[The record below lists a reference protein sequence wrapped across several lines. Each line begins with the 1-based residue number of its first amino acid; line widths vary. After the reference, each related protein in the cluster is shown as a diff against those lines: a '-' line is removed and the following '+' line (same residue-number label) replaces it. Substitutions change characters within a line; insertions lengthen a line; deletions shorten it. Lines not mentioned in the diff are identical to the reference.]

1 MLLLKTDREE
11 QLRKHF
17 LHATSDGMV
26 GLYLSDRP
34 GASRVNSLPIC
45 PKCERIG
52 FRDKGWL
59 EKMVMTCPHCG
70 YNGKTDTVYSEYKKD
85 QKFL

>member
-1 MLLLKTDREE
+1 MLLLKTDKEE

-17 LHATSDGMV
+17 KHATSDGMV
-26 GLYLSDRP
+26 AMYLGDRP
-34 GASRVNSLPIC
+34 GMKRMNSLPIC

-52 FRDKGWL
+52 LRDKGWL
-59 EKMVMTCPHCG
+59 ENMVMCCPHCG
-70 YNGKTDTVYSEYKKD
+70 YQGKTDTVYSEYKKD